1 MTLDKLQCDKLEV
14 SAMTTTTA
22 TTTNGIMVMM
32 TKGEDDHMALMAG
45 RQRSRA
51 GQRTRTGTAC
61 TSITICGKWLH
72 WAVDWVA

>member
-14 SAMTTTTA
+14 SAMTTT

-32 TKGEDDHMALMAG
+32 TKGEDDHMALMAD

-72 WAVDWVA
+72 WAVAWVA